1 MTPQQLAELALSGV
15 WRQGR
20 GQTIAEYTILYP
32 WTHCRIMQ
40 GHPHYPPGSVLL
52 ACEARVPDASERY
65 TSCGSVVYA
74 SFAEAV
80 AAAMDWLHNEAAP
93 LMLTALPERVRF
105 RAGHGWRIGRVEPSL
120 GPDHIKIAA
129 EDTGALILLPVS
141 DVVPL
146 REHVFAC

>member
-1 MTPQQLAELALSGV
+1 MTPQQMAALALSGV
-15 WRQGR
+15 WRQGA
-20 GQTIAEYTILYP
+20 GQKLADYTVLYP
-32 WTHCRIMQ
+32 WTHCRVMQ

-52 ACEARVPDASERY
+52 ICEARVPDASERY
-65 TSCGSVVYA
+65 ITSNAVYP
-74 SFAEAV
+74 SFAAAV
-80 AAAMDWLHNEAAP
+80 IAAMDWLENEAAP

-146 REHVFAC
+146 REHVFAS